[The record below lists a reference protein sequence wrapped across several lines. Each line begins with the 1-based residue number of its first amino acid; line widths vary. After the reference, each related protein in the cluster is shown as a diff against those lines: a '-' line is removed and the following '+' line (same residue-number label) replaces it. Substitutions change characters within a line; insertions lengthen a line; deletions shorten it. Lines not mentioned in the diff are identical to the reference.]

1 MSCLLFSR
9 LVAYFL
15 LIFSCVHVFSSEE
28 NFILHNGVTNETVF
42 ELGPHVE
49 EEITPCSTFKIVLSL
64 MGYDAGILQDEN
76 NPTWNYQEGYDDFLE
91 SWKAPQT
98 PQSWMKYSCVWYS
111 RVLAMQLG
119 LDAFQNYL
127 ALLEYGNQDISG
139 GLTSAWLSSSLKI
152 SPKGQV
158 GFINKM
164 INGLLPLSNN
174 AVQMTKGL
182 LFVDTLADGW
192 KLFGKTG
199 GGSIVDEEGKN
210 LEVGWFVGWVEKDQR
225 CFPLAYNIRDEK
237 INLGQRIPRVKQLLE
252 EAMPGVIPT
261 LDNLQP
267 H

>member
-9 LVAYFL
+9 LVAYLL
-15 LIFSCVHVFSSEE
+15 LIFSCAHVFSSEE
-28 NFILHNGVTNETVF
+28 NFILLNGVTNETAF

-49 EEITPCSTFKIVLSL
+49 EEITPCSTFKIALSL

-76 NPTWNYQEGYDDFLE
+76 NPTWNYQKGYDDFLE

-119 LDAFQNYL
+119 LDTCQNYL
-127 ALLEYGNQDISG
+127 ALLEYGNQDMSG

-158 GFINKM
+158 VLINKM
-164 INGLLPLSNN
+164 INRGVPLSNN
-174 AVQMTKGL
+174 AIQITKEL
-182 LFVDTLADGW
+182 LFIETLADGW

-199 GGSIVDEEGKN
+199 AGSLVDEEGKK

-225 CFPLAYNIRDEK
+225 FYPFAYNIREEQ
-237 INLGQRIPRVKQLLE
+237 INLGQRIPRVKQLLV
-252 EAMPGVIPT
+252 EAMPR
-261 LDNLQP
+261 
-267 H
+267 